1 MPLQLANRVKETSLT
16 SGSGVITLAG
26 AADGYQAFSSVLS
39 SGDTT
44 YYTITNGSDWEVG
57 IGTYGSNTLSRDII
71 LSSSN
76 SDANISLVSRSNV
89 FMAYPSEK
97 SVYKDASDQVV
108 VGSSG
113 VIVESGTPSNTTNV
127 LYNVDGTLYFNGFA
141 VNTDVP
147 YTAGT
152 GLVLSGSEFNI
163 DETVLQSGDNI
174 SLLSND
180 VPYLTNI
187 VEDSSPQLGGDLYLN
202 SSNITGTGNITIDG
216 TISGI
221 NGVFNSGVQFLEG
234 VPSDTSSNLY
244 NNSGILYFNGLVV
257 GSKKSY
263 QNISSDTTLDNTI
276 DIVFIDTTSSGVSVT
291 MPQGSGNGGKEI
303 QVKICAGDNP
313 AVINAS
319 GLGNIDR
326 QLNFTINHLYQSIT
340 LVSNNSN
347 WFIT

>member
-44 YYTITNGSDWEVG
+44 YYTITNGNNWEVG

-76 SDANISLVSRSNV
+76 SDANISLVSQSNV
-89 FMAYPSEK
+89 FIAYPSEK
-97 SVYKDASDQVV
+97 SVYKDASDQVI

-113 VIVESGTPSNTTNV
+113 VIVESGTPSNTSNV
-127 LYNVDGTLYFNGFA
+127 LYNVDGTLYFNGSA

-152 GLVLSGSEFNI
+152 GLVLSGFEFNI
-163 DETVLQSGDNI
+163 DETVLQSGDNV

-187 VEDSSPQLGGDLYLN
+187 VEDSSPQLGGDLDLN
-202 SSNITGTGNITIDG
+202 SSSIIGTGNITIYG

-234 VPSDTSSNLY
+234 VPSDTSSTLY
-244 NNSGILYFNGLVV
+244 NNNGILYFDGLVV

-276 DIVFIDTTSSGVSVT
+276 DIVFIDTTSSEVNVT
-291 MPQGSGNGGKEI
+291 MPQASGNGGKEI
-303 QVKICAGDNP
+303 QVKRSAGDNL

-319 GLGNIDR
+319 GLGNIDG
-326 QLNFTINHLYQSIT
+326 QLNFTIHHLYQSIT

>member
-44 YYTITNGSDWEVG
+44 YYTITNGSNWEVG

-76 SDANISLVSRSNV
+76 SDTNISLVNQSNV
-89 FMAYPSEK
+89 FIAYPSEK
-97 SVYKDASDQVV
+97 SVYKDASDQVI

-113 VIVESGTPSNTTNV
+113 VIVESGTPSNTSNV
-127 LYNVDGTLYFNGFA
+127 LYNVDGTLYFNGSA

-152 GLVLSGSEFNI
+152 GLVLSGFEFNI
-163 DETVLQSGDNI
+163 DETVLQSGDNV

-202 SSNITGTGNITIDG
+202 SSNIVGSGNIQIDG

-221 NGVFNSGVQFLEG
+221 NGVFNSGVELYG
-234 VPSDTSSNLY
+234 GIPSDITNTLY
-244 NNSGILYFNGLVV
+244 NNSGILYFNGSTV
-257 GSKKSY
+257 GSIRNYKDVNTDTNL
-263 QNISSDTTLDNTI
+263 NISDDVILINSTSNT
-276 DIVFIDTTSSGVSVT
+276 VT
-291 MPQGSGNGGKEI
+291 VYMPEASGNAGKQFTI
-303 QVKICAGDNP
+303 KRAYGDNV
-313 AVINAS
+313 AIVNAS
-319 GLGNIDR
+319 GLGNIDGAYT
-326 QLNFTINHLYQSIT
+326 FTMHHLYQSIN
-340 LVSNNSN
+340 LISNNTN